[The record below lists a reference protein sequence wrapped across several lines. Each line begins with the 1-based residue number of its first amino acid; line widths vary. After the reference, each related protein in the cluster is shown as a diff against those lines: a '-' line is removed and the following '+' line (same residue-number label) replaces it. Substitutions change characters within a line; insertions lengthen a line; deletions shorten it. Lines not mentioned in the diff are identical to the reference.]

1 MPRRHENIYY
11 LYNETFG
18 KAGQEPKLFENGLR
32 EEETETDMG
41 FFLLWLWDG
50 IRTRAS
56 LCKQGLVWFETPIII
71 KGRCMQVLLL
81 GFLDSKQMG
90 KTAEI

>member
-41 FFLLWLWDG
+41 FFF
-50 IRTRAS
+50 I
-56 LCKQGLVWFETPIII
+56 V
-71 KGRCMQVLLL
+71 V
-81 GFLDSKQMG
+81 MG
-90 KTAEI
+90 WN